1 MKPAYYITG
10 VAAALVIATS
20 GALYA
25 QQGQGGGMARGQG
38 PMFDFEELD
47 ANGDGAITAE
57 EMTARAESRFN
68 AADAN
73 GDGKL
78 TSDEMADQMRAMMA
92 DRMTAR
98 AQAMIESRDSDGD
111 GMLSADEMRAGGMD
125 RMFAR
130 LDSDGDGKVSAEE
143 FDAIGDRR
151 GGRMGKSDKGWGHAR
166 HGAMDCGGCS
176 QGDMPC
182 GKSGAK
188 SKSQN

>member
-1 MKPAYYITG
+1 
-10 VAAALVIATS
+10 
-20 GALYA
+20 
-25 QQGQGGGMARGQG
+25 MAMVQS
-38 PMFDFEELD
+38 PPK
-47 ANGDGAITAE
+47 

-130 LDSDGDGKVSAEE
+130 LG
-143 FDAIGDRR
+143 
-151 GGRMGKSDKGWGHAR
+151 
-166 HGAMDCGGCS
+166 
-176 QGDMPC
+176 Q
-182 GKSGAK
+182 
-188 SKSQN
+188 